1 MHTKAIST
9 AASHESNAG
18 AMTDDERAL
27 ATLIVQTLNLEIP
40 VAEVDPEAP
49 LYGDGLG
56 LDSIDILE
64 MSLAISKAYGVQLRS
79 DEPDNG
85 TIYRSLRSL
94 NAHIQARRAK

>member
-1 MHTKAIST
+1 MHTKAMST
-9 AASHESNAG
+9 AAAFQPGAN

-27 ATLIVQTLNLEIP
+27 AALIVQTLNLEIA

-49 LYGDGLG
+49 LYGEGLG

-64 MSLAISKAYGVQLRS
+64 VSLAISKAYGVQLRS

-85 TIYRSLRSL
+85 KIYRSLRSL
-94 NAHIQARRAK
+94 NAHVQARRAK

>member
-1 MHTKAIST
+1 MPDSPT
-9 AASHESNAG
+9 AA
-18 AMTDDERAL
+18 DRIKR
-27 ATLIVQTLNLEIP
+27 LIVENLHLDGLR
-40 VAEVDPEAP
+40 AEMIDDQAR
-49 LYGDGLG
+49 LFGDGLG